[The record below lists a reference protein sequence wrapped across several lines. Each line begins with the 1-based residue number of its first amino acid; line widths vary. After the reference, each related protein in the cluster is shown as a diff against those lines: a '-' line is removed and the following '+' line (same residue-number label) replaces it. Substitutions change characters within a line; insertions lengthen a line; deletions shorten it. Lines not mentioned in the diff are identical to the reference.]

1 MPPKARLEPHLTFEE
16 IKNCY
21 RTAQD
26 TTEARR
32 WHLLFLIT
40 RDWSIKQAAEIV
52 GLSYDYAKEIV
63 GRYNKQGPISIKNRS
78 KNRQPPP
85 SKALLDPAQQ
95 EELSQALKGPAPDGG
110 KWSGPKVARW
120 IAEKTGRDRV
130 WPQRGWEY
138 LKRLGADRKSDSRQ
152 EARGKRQE

>member
-32 WHLLFLIT
+32 WHLLFLIA

-63 GRYNKQGPISIKNRS
+63 GRYNKQGPTSLKNRN
-78 KNRQPPP
+78 KNRRPPP
-85 SKALLDPAQQ
+85 SKALLNPAQQ
-95 EELSQALKGPAPDGG
+95 EELSQALQGPAPDGG
-110 KWSGPKVARW
+110 QWSGPKVARW

-138 LKRLGADRKSDSRQ
+138 LKRFGGHRKSDRESR
-152 EARGKRQE
+152 E

>member
-1 MPPKARLEPHLTFEE
+1 MPPKARLKTHLTNEE

-21 RTAQD
+21 LKAPD

-32 WHLLFLIT
+32 WHLVLLIT
-40 RDWSIKQAAEIV
+40 RDWSIKKAAEIV

-63 GRYNKQGPISIKNRS
+63 SRYNKEGPISMKNGS

-85 SKALLDPAQQ
+85 SKPLLDPSQQ
-95 EELSQALKGPAPDGG
+95 KELSEALRGPAPDGG
-110 KWSGPKVARW
+110 NWSGPKVARW

-138 LKRLGADRKSDSRQ
+138 LKRLKMAP
-152 EARGKRQE
+152 ARDNKLKE